1 MSVHRNGTARRSRRL
16 SAGIDGWRIDGIVLL
31 VAGLVGMQ
39 QRTRDCAA
47 VRGEAGP
54 HFVQIEAGRKAGA
67 CAMPNPGGRYTL
79 PGPGFHRLEL
89 ASFLAHPSTSCF
101 DAVAT

>member
-1 MSVHRNGTARRSRRL
+1 
-16 SAGIDGWRIDGIVLL
+16 
-31 VAGLVGMQ
+31 MQ

-54 HFVQIEAGRKAGA
+54 QFVQIEAGRKAGA

-79 PGPGFHRLEL
+79 PGPGFPRLEL
-89 ASFLAHPSTSCF
+89 ASFLAHPSMSCF